1 MIELHQEQ
9 DPISGEIKRMEVTM
23 LKPASEREFAAWC
36 DKNNRCNKTT
46 VLTALYTLP
55 ALIYDFIMDTGRSL
69 RLEDYGI
76 IKLKV
81 RNNKIIVNFHNN
93 TALTK
98 RLNKETYMIR
108 HFTTIDRKRIY
119 CGGRMGKP
127 NKD

>member
-46 VLTALYTLP
+46 VLTALY
-55 ALIYDFIMDTGRSL
+55 TGRSL

-119 CGGRMGKP
+119 SGGRMGKP